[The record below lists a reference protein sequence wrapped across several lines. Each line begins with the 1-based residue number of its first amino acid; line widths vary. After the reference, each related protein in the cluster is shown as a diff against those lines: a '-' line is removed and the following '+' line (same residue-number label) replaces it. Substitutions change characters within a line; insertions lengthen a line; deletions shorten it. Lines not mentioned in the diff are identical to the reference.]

1 MGVEIADLGA
11 ARLVSEKRRRLTRKA
26 SLPVQFADLT
36 PQVGTEQWAAPEV
49 WFAGNY
55 GYPGDIW
62 SFGTIVFELLTLEM
76 FTPGPGPVDLLA
88 CALSRLDCQ
97 VEAESH
103 LLGPLQPGRVKT
115 AVRALSEVTDC
126 RSLAACVASM
136 PPRGMWDQVVA
147 ALKWCPEARITA
159 KALSESL
166 PRLDI
171 VERAGGVIEG
181 PAAGLCATAG
191 PVAMSPAELPAKP
204 WPSRAE

>member
-1 MGVEIADLGA
+1 MP
-11 ARLVSEKRRRLTRKA
+11 T
-26 SLPVQFADLT
+26 QFADLT
-36 PQVGTEQWAAPEV
+36 PHVGTEFYAAPEA
-49 WFAGNY
+49 WFEGDY

-76 FTPGPGPVDLLA
+76 FTPGPGWSSGPVDLLA

-103 LLGPLQPGRVKT
+103 LLGPLQPPRVKA
-115 AVRALSEVTDC
+115 AVQALSDSEVTYC
-126 RSLAACVASM
+126 RSLAACVASV
-136 PPRGMWDQVVA
+136 PPRGLWDPVVA

-159 KALSESL
+159 MALSESL
-166 PRLDI
+166 PRFDI
-171 VERAGGVIEG
+171 VEHAGGVIEG

-204 WPSRAE
+204 